1 MLLSQLRSAWS
12 ITYSFDIHEITN
24 LHYSQ
29 MVSRVLIINLV
40 STTHVSFGKGQDT
53 ELWDN
58 QFPDSKILGLPVS
71 WRVLALT

>member
-1 MLLSQLRSAWS
+1 
-12 ITYSFDIHEITN
+12 
-24 LHYSQ
+24 